1 MRTVRGFESCCRLLT
16 LACLAFL
23 YGTISLCGAQ
33 THDVLC
39 VQGGGNFSA
48 IFHTGVAAHVGAA
61 KNGGLAARACEAG
74 LNWGDQGLVVVSEA
88 SEVDLDAFGVDLG
101 LGVPVVAFQIQKS
114 DNDLFR
120 SYQIYSLQ
128 KPPRLLRTIT
138 GGDFFSASDTD
149 LDARVEV
156 WTDDAAAVVGFDNLS
171 LSELDFAP
179 PVVLRFVHNQLLDV
193 GSEFQ
198 PYFDHLIANLK
209 AQLDPQ
215 DLHDFKNSDGKLS
228 PTLPFPAER
237 MHRLR
242 SVKVK
247 SLEVVWT
254 YLYSSREQDAWKA
267 LADMWPIADVQRV
280 RAALI
285 LARNRGIRAQVDGVS
300 AALPPTKRKHAPIF
314 DAVSK
319 SEHGPSQLIPPQP
332 ILLRRPPPSAAEQGL
347 ARSEMFL
354 DLLIDSAGKVRSADS
369 AGTTKSVDADL
380 MNAAMEWEF
389 IPAFRDGRSVACKL
403 RIAVSA
409 RR

>member
-1 MRTVRGFESCCRLLT
+1 M
-16 LACLAFL
+16 
-23 YGTISLCGAQ
+23 CGAQ

-39 VQGGGNFSA
+39 VQGSDNFSA
-48 IFHTGVAAHVGAA
+48 VFYTGVAAHVGAA
-61 KNGGLAARACEAG
+61 KNGGLATRACEAS
-74 LNWGDQGLVVVSEA
+74 LSWGDQRLAVASEA

-101 LGVPVVAFQIQKS
+101 LGVSVVAFQIQKS

-120 SYQIYSLQ
+120 SYQIYSLE
-128 KPPRLLRTIT
+128 KPPRLLRTIR
-138 GGDFFSASDTD
+138 GGGFFSASDTD

-179 PVVLRFVHNQLLDV
+179 PVVLRFVHNRLLDV

-198 PYFDHLIANLK
+198 PYFDHLIAKVK
-209 AQLDPQ
+209 AQLDPL
-215 DLHDFKNSDGKLS
+215 DLHDFKNSDGKLAPITS
-228 PTLPFPAER
+228 VSDER

-242 SVKVK
+242 SVKIK
-247 SLEVVWT
+247 ALEVVWA
-254 YLYSSREQDAWKA
+254 YLYSGREEDAWKA
-267 LADMWPIADVQRV
+267 LADMWPGADVQRV
-280 RAALI
+280 RVALM
-285 LARNRGIRAQVDGVS
+285 LARSRGIRAQVDGVS
-300 AALPPTKRKHAPIF
+300 SAVPPGRKKHAPIF

-319 SEHGPSQLIPPQP
+319 AEHGPSQLIPPQP
-332 ILLRRPPPSAAEQGL
+332 ILLNRPPPSPADQGL

-354 DLLIDSAGKVRSADS
+354 DLLIDSAGKVRSAEP
-369 AGTTKSVDADL
+369 AGSTKSVHADL
-380 MNAAMEWEF
+380 MNAAMEWKF